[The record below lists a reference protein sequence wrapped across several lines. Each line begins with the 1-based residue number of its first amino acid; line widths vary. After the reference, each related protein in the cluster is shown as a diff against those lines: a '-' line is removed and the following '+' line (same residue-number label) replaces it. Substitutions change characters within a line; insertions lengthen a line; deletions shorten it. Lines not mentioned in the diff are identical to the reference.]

1 MTSILL
7 DILGWAG
14 AAFYIVAYI
23 LLSAGWM
30 KAGQVRYHALNAVG
44 GLFLV
49 IFSYAVHDQ
58 PNLFVNFIWIVIAG
72 VSSWR
77 ILVARSRG
85 RKA

>member
-1 MTSILL
+1 MMLN
-7 DILGWAG
+7 ILGWAG
-14 AAFYIVAYI
+14 AGSYIIAYV

-30 KAGQVRYHALNAVG
+30 KAEQVRYHALNAIG

-58 PNLFVNFIWIVIAG
+58 PNLFVNLIWILIAA

-77 ILVARSRG
+77 IIVSRSRG
-85 RKA
+85 RKT